1 MTVSDRFSVSN
12 YSHYQ
17 QFGHFTERGAQSGY
31 GFNYAYHNETL
42 PIYFISNSLGLT
54 FTKNSDQ
61 PPIIES
67 LKKISHRNLTNC
79 AQYWE
84 RGVWIL

>member
-17 QFGHFTERGAQSGY
+17 QFGHFTERGAHSGY

-42 PIYFISNSLGLT
+42 PIYFIFNSWVSFSPKILI
-54 FTKNSDQ
+54 NHR
-61 PPIIES
+61 S
-67 LKKISHRNLTNC
+67 LK
-79 AQYWE
+79 
-84 RGVWIL
+84 V